1 MPLVHRSCSVCYTG
15 HENILK
21 NLVAIKK
28 ALTCTEGAKDD
39 LTLHYI
45 SQKWLRP
52 NATPS
57 ESDLARLAVMKI
69 ESDPK
74 QYEVFLEMLRDT
86 EGMDLI
92 LVKITGGELRLV
104 VSVCL
109 LSHIPPL

>member
-1 MPLVHRSCSVCYTG
+1 
-15 HENILK
+15 
-21 NLVAIKK
+21 
-28 ALTCTEGAKDD
+28 
-39 LTLHYI
+39 
-45 SQKWLRP
+45 
-52 NATPS
+52 
-57 ESDLARLAVMKI
+57 MKI